1 MRLDR
6 QHPVTPHLA
15 IGFNIWKSYA
25 TTTYSSSCGTL
36 EGRTPSGTPSP
47 SRQYWEMY
55 YPNTNV
61 ILYVVD
67 SHYKGRLA
75 KATEEPT
82 KVLEVLLDGF
92 RRRFCREC
100 RC

>member
-1 MRLDR
+1 
-6 QHPVTPHLA
+6 
-15 IGFNIWKSYA
+15 
-25 TTTYSSSCGTL
+25 
-36 EGRTPSGTPSP
+36 
-47 SRQYWEMY
+47 MY